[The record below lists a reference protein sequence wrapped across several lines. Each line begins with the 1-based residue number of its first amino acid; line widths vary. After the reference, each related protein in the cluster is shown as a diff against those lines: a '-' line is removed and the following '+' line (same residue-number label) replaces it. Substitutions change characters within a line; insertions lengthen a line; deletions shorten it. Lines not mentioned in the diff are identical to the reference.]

1 MRLPGTTRLAWRFLT
16 ANRWRNITLGAT
28 IAVAVFGAVLLETAG
43 RTIVDQ
49 LEEDAQRRHG
59 TAQITLPGGPAGTLA
74 GGAGWITRDEVR
86 RISDIL
92 RIESVSVHP
101 RVQSDAVL
109 VSGGQFT
116 TVQII
121 SSADTAHDPPSPT
134 DDPPSPAAAQSLLV
148 GYGPA
153 PLGDDIAS
161 GFIDLSDAGVSW
173 VRDQDVPDLVWVSD
187 DDLMRALRRE
197 GIAPEGAVG
206 NVLLIAPWGSQNPEA
221 GQGSSD
227 DRTPAVV
234 AYNSAE
240 ILVTEFPQAVVRGRW
255 DLADN
260 SARIS
265 AENIAFLLSLV
276 LVLPAVAAI
285 VGGVLVTGE
294 SRSDQL
300 TLLRTI
306 GFDTPTIRALLVR
319 EILMVAAAA
328 TFIALASA
336 GIVAAVVPSL
346 AVAPKSFVR
355 FSVIGVVIPPG
366 LSFLTARRLLSGR
379 IHERLAEFRR

>member
-1 MRLPGTTRLAWRFLT
+1 LRLPGTTRLAWRFLT

-43 RTIVDQ
+43 RTIVGQ

-59 TAQITLPGGPAGTLA
+59 TAQITLPGGPAGALA
-74 GGAGWITRDEVR
+74 GGAGWITQDEIR

-109 VSGGQFT
+109 VSEGRFT
-116 TVQII
+116 TVRII
-121 SSADTAHDPPSPT
+121 SSASAT
-134 DDPPSPAAAQSLLV
+134 DDPPSPAEAHSLLV

-153 PLGDDIAS
+153 PLGDDTAS
-161 GFIDLSDAGVSW
+161 GFIDLSEAGVSW
-173 VRDQDVPDLVWVSD
+173 VRDQDVTDLVWVSD
-187 DDLMRALRRE
+187 DDLMRALHRE

-206 NVLLIAPWGSQNPEA
+206 NVLLIAPWSGRNPGA
-221 GQGSSD
+221 DQGSPD

-276 LVLPAVAAI
+276 LVLPAIAAI
-285 VGGVLVTGE
+285 VVSVLVTGE

-319 EILMVAAAA
+319 ETFMIAAAA
-328 TFIALASA
+328 TLIALASA

>member
-1 MRLPGTTRLAWRFLT
+1 M
-16 ANRWRNITLGAT
+16 
-28 IAVAVFGAVLLETAG
+28 AVFGAVLLETVG

-74 GGAGWITRDEVR
+74 GGAGWITQDEVR

-92 RIESVSVHP
+92 RIESVRVHP

-109 VSGGQFT
+109 VSEGQFS

-121 SSADTAHDPPSPT
+121 SSANAA
-134 DDPPSPAAAQSLLV
+134 DDPPSPADDPPSPAKAQSLFV
-148 GYGPA
+148 GHGPA
-153 PLGDDIAS
+153 ALGDDTAS
-161 GFIDLSDAGVSW
+161 GFIDLSEVGVSW

-206 NVLLIAPWGSQNPEA
+206 NVLLIAPWDSQNPGA
-221 GQGSSD
+221 GQGSPD
-227 DRTPAVV
+227 DRSPAVV

-260 SARIS
+260 SARMS
-265 AENIAFLLSLV
+265 AENIPFLLSLA
-276 LVLPAVAAI
+276 LLLPAIAAI
-285 VGGVLVTGE
+285 VGSVLVTGE

-300 TLLRTI
+300 TFLRTI
-306 GFDTPTIRALLVR
+306 GFDTPTIRALVVR
-319 EILMVAAAA
+319 EVFMVSAAA
-328 TFIALASA
+328 TLIALASA
-336 GIVAAVVPSL
+336 GIVAAAVPSL
-346 AVAPKSFVR
+346 AAGPKSFVK
-355 FSVIGVVIPPG
+355 FSLIGGFIPPG
-366 LSFLTARRLLSGR
+366 LSFLTARRLLSGQ

>member
-1 MRLPGTTRLAWRFLT
+1 
-16 ANRWRNITLGAT
+16 
-28 IAVAVFGAVLLETAG
+28 VAVFGAVLLETAG
-43 RTIVDQ
+43 RTIVGQ

-59 TAQITLPGGPAGTLA
+59 TAQITLPGGPAGALA
-74 GGAGWITRDEVR
+74 GGAGWITQDEIR

-109 VSGGQFT
+109 VREGRFT

-121 SSADTAHDPPSPT
+121 SSANATDDPPSPT
-134 DDPPSPAAAQSLLV
+134 DDPPSPADDPPSPAEAHSLLV

-153 PLGDDIAS
+153 TLGDDTAS
-161 GFIDLSDAGVSW
+161 GFIDLSEAGVSW
-173 VRDQDVPDLVWVSD
+173 VRDQDVTDLVWVSD
-187 DDLMRALRRE
+187 DDLMRALHRE

-206 NVLLIAPWGSQNPEA
+206 NVLLIAPCSGRNPGA
-221 GQGSSD
+221 DQGSPD

-260 SARIS
+260 PARIS

-276 LVLPAVAAI
+276 LVLPAIAAI
-285 VGGVLVTGE
+285 VGSVLVTGE

-319 EILMVAAAA
+319 ETFMIAAAA
-328 TFIALASA
+328 TLIALASA